1 MSDFDV
7 CIIGG
12 GPGGYVAAEQ
22 TANRGKRTVLIE
34 QENIGG
40 TCLNWGCIPTK
51 SLIHSASLLNS
62 LENGSEFGIKSKGIN
77 YQFSVAMDSKNRIVK
92 HLRLGVLGKMER
104 SGVVVKSGKA
114 TIVGLNRIH
123 IGGNEI
129 EVDHIV
135 IATGAKSVLPPIPG
149 ADLPHVIDS
158 NGALQLNAL
167 PKKIVIIGGGYI
179 GIEFASY
186 FHAVGVE
193 VVLVEM
199 QNEILAGMDS
209 HIVQQFKKAL
219 PKVKWFLNSR
229 VNQIKED
236 GVCIESTSGEV
247 LESADLVL
255 IAAGRVPNVDSSGME
270 KININFDHQG
280 VKVDDQMRTNIP
292 NVYAIGDVTGKSLLA
307 HTAIRM
313 GEIVADVICS
323 GGKTQNHMRYSAI
336 PWVIYTYPEIA
347 GVGLTESD
355 ARKKG
360 YQVKTGKLPLSANG
374 RFIVEHGMTGQS
386 GVRGFIKIVVNSRN
400 NTLLGVQMIGSPASE
415 IMFGAATLIEAELS
429 VEEIREIIFPHPTV
443 SEVLREVMWE
453 IDI

>member
-40 TCLNWGCIPTK
+40 TCLNWGFIPTK

-62 LENGSEFGIKSKGIN
+62 LENGSEFGIKAKGIN
-77 YQFSVAMDSKNRIVK
+77 YQFSGAMDSKNRIVK

-114 TIVGLNRIH
+114 AIVGANRIQ
-123 IGGNEI
+123 ISGDEI

-219 PKVKWFLNSR
+219 PKK
-229 VNQIKED
+229 
-236 GVCIESTSGEV
+236 
-247 LESADLVL
+247 
-255 IAAGRVPNVDSSGME
+255 
-270 KININFDHQG
+270 
-280 VKVDDQMRTNIP
+280 
-292 NVYAIGDVTGKSLLA
+292 
-307 HTAIRM
+307 
-313 GEIVADVICS
+313 
-323 GGKTQNHMRYSAI
+323 
-336 PWVIYTYPEIA
+336 
-347 GVGLTESD
+347 
-355 ARKKG
+355 
-360 YQVKTGKLPLSANG
+360 
-374 RFIVEHGMTGQS
+374 
-386 GVRGFIKIVVNSRN
+386 
-400 NTLLGVQMIGSPASE
+400 
-415 IMFGAATLIEAELS
+415 
-429 VEEIREIIFPHPTV
+429 
-443 SEVLREVMWE
+443 
-453 IDI
+453 